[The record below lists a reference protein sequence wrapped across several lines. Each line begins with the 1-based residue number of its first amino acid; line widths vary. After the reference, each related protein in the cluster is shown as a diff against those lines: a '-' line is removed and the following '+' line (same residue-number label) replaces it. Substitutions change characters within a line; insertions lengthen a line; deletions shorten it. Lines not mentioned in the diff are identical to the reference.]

1 MTSAG
6 DNRAVLIRDA
16 TDADLPRV
24 AAIKVRSWADTYSS
38 LVDSDVLRPF
48 LDVDSQV
55 AGLSKSFGLP
65 ATLLLVALD
74 QSGTLTGFA
83 LTYVDR
89 EPDPWL
95 ESLHV
100 VSESRGAGVG
110 TRLMRA
116 TAQRLKAGGHTT
128 LRLGVVSGNAGAA
141 RLYERLGA
149 THAGREPASWADGV
163 WHEIYRWPDIS
174 MIA

>member
-6 DNRAVLIRDA
+6 DNAPVAIRDA
-16 TDADLPRV
+16 TVADLPRV
-24 AAIKVRSWADTYSS
+24 AEIKVRNWGETYSS
-38 LVDSDVLRPF
+38 LVDSDVLAPF
-48 LDVDSQV
+48 LDVDRQLD
-55 AGLSKSFGLP
+55 GLRKSFGQP
-65 ATLLLVALD
+65 GTLLLVALD
-74 QSGTLTGFA
+74 QTGTISGFA
-83 LTYVDR
+83 LTYLDR

-100 VSESRGAGVG
+100 VSEARGGGVG

-116 TAQRLKAGGHTT
+116 TADRLLDAGYRT
-128 LRLGVVSGNAGAA
+128 LRLGVVTGNAGAA

-149 THAGREPASWADGV
+149 SLTGQEPASWADGV

-174 MIA
+174 TIA